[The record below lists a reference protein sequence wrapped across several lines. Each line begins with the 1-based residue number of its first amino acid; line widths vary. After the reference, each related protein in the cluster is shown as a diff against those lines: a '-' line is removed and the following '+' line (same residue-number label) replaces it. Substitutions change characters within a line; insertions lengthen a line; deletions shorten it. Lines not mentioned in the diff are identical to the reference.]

1 MSMFERRAAKG
12 QCVNQPYLGCR
23 EFAANFNLADASAA
37 SPKAIA
43 ETRDLGYM
51 LYDLDYSNAAEPK
64 PRFFRAQLVSGVLDV
79 PAWDSEEV
87 RG

>member
-1 MSMFERRAAKG
+1 LVRSE
-12 QCVNQPYLGCR
+12 VPLENPI
-23 EFAANFNLADASAA
+23 
-37 SPKAIA
+37 P

-51 LYDLDYSNAAEPK
+51 LYDLDYTDPTDPK
-64 PRFFRAQLVSGVLDV
+64 PRFFRAQLVSGVVNV